1 MEVKKR
7 APDVLRVA
15 GTSLRTVD
23 RAIRTKKG
31 CLKKGLTASV
41 IGAEEEEDETKDKSD
56 SPFERNRLARRRIRG
71 GNVSKQTVQERY
83 RQNQKEQ
90 AEIGKYMEK
99 QKGYEEDIK
108 RKPGTKSSSGLD
120 NRCISKNFQRENQG
134 NGGSNSGI
142 FQPFKIKSV
151 SETLTAQKIEKKSK
165 EERERVA
172 LAAPKGVGK
181 RAGRVAGN
189 AATAATRATVTATTG
204 AMTGGTSVAIEAA
217 VRTVTGAIRKTKE
230 ALQASVIQE
239 EEKQSGKPSGGMIGI
254 LIAGIISCLIPLVMT
269 LTLLLPIVFIGSVFQ
284 IQELNGANRI
294 VLIARQE
301 ANDAE
306 ENIGGQKYKDWYRL
320 DADWCAIF
328 VSWCGDQCGYLNSD
342 IMPRTASVD
351 VMKNWYEDKK
361 LYHTKE
367 SGYEPKMGDIIFFG
381 NGASHVGIVS
391 EYNAEDGVVR
401 TIEGNT
407 GRSVTTPYHAGS
419 RVKENWYPT
428 TYKQIIGYATPEYPL
443 EVIEIPEPYGTE
455 YSYMGWQMITSK
467 NSKQYKLRE
476 EAGMNFDE
484 DGFGKINDR
493 YVIACT
499 TTFGQVGD
507 YIDWELDNGT
517 VIKTVIGDIKNQND
531 EGCNEWGHRN
541 GLCVIEFVV
550 DKGSWYGKGKYPTD
564 FHSEWD
570 GRTVRATKV
579 GSFW

>member
-15 GTSLRTVD
+15 GTSVRIAD
-23 RAIRTKKG
+23 RAIRAKKG
-31 CLKKGLTASV
+31 YLKKGLTASV
-41 IGAEEEEDETKDKSD
+41 IGAEEDEEGIKDKAD
-56 SPFERNRLARRRIRG
+56 SPFERNRLARKRIQGSGLR
-71 GNVSKQTVQERY
+71 KQTVQERY

-90 AEIGKYMEK
+90 TEVGKTMEK
-99 QKGYEEDIK
+99 QKGCEEVIK
-108 RKPGTKSSSGLD
+108 KQPGTRNSARGD
-120 NRCISKNFQRENQG
+120 NRNTFQNFQRENSG
-134 NGGSNSGI
+134 NNGSNASVY
-142 FQPFKIKSV
+142 QPFKIKSV
-151 SETLTAQKIEKKSK
+151 SENSIAQKVEKKSQ
-165 EERERVA
+165 EERGRLS
-172 LAAPKGVGK
+172 LAAPKSIGK
-181 RAGRVAGN
+181 KAGRIAGK
-189 AATAATRATVTATTG
+189 AAVTATAG
-204 AMTGGTSVAIEAA
+204 VATGGTSIAIEAA

-230 ALQASVIQE
+230 ALQASVIQD
-239 EEKQSGKPSGGMIGI
+239 EEKKAGKPSGGIIGI
-254 LIAGIISCLIPLVMT
+254 LFAGAVGCLIPFIMT
-269 LTLLLPIVFIGSVFQ
+269 LSLLLPIVFIGSVFQ
-284 IQELNGANRI
+284 FQELNGANRI
-294 VLIARQE
+294 VVVARQE
-301 ANDAE
+301 ERKAE

-328 VSWCGDQCGYLNSD
+328 VSWCADQCGYINSE
-342 IMPRTASVD
+342 IMPNTAGVD
-351 VMKNWYEDKK
+351 VMKQWYEDKG

-367 SGYEPKMGDIIFFG
+367 SGYEPKIGDIIFFG
-381 NGASHVGIVS
+381 NGVSHVGIVS
-391 EYNAEDGVVR
+391 DYNAEDGIVT

-407 GRSVTTPYHAGS
+407 GKSDTVPYHKGS
-419 RVKENWYPT
+419 RVKETWYPI

-443 EVIEIPEPYGTE
+443 EVVDIPEPYGTE

-550 DKGSWYGKGKYPTD
+550 DKESWYGKGKYPTD

>member
-7 APDVLRVA
+7 APNVIRVTGPSVRIA
-15 GTSLRTVD
+15 DRT
-23 RAIRTKKG
+23 IQNKKG
-31 CLKKGLTASV
+31 YLKKGLTASV
-41 IGAEEEEDETKDKSD
+41 IGSEEEE
-56 SPFERNRLARRRIRG
+56 
-71 GNVSKQTVQERY
+71 
-83 RQNQKEQ
+83 
-90 AEIGKYMEK
+90 
-99 QKGYEEDIK
+99 EEN
-108 RKPGTKSSSGLD
+108 KSSSSFEK
-120 NRCISKNFQRENQG
+120 NRITRKKRKERGILKQRVASG
-134 NGGSNSGI
+134 ITRRGSNSDLKKIRQENNDGKGNVY
-142 FQPFKIKSV
+142 QAFKLKSV
-151 SETLTAQKIEKKSK
+151 FQFSITGKAEKQSQKEGGNLFAANQKSIGKKVAKKTGKVASSVLT
-165 EERERVA
+165 
-172 LAAPKGVGK
+172 G
-181 RAGRVAGN
+181 
-189 AATAATRATVTATTG
+189 ATTATTG
-204 AMTGGTSVAIEAA
+204 VTTGGTTVVVVTA
-217 VRTVTGAIRKTKE
+217 VKAVVGTIKKTKE
-230 ALQASVIQE
+230 VLKKAVTKDE
-239 EEKQSGKPSGGMIGI
+239 ENKNEKSSGGMMAM
-254 LIAGIISCLIPLVMT
+254 LFAGIAASLLPVLMVLSLLIPIAL
-269 LTLLLPIVFIGSVFQ
+269 IGSVFQ

-391 EYNAEDGVVR
+391 EYNAEDGIVR

>member
-15 GTSLRTVD
+15 GTSVRIAD
-23 RAIRTKKG
+23 RAIRSKKG

-41 IGAEEEEDETKDKSD
+41 IGAEEDEEETKDKAD
-56 SPFERNRLARRRIRG
+56 SPFERNRLARKRIRG
-71 GNVSKQTVQERY
+71 KGVQKQTVQERY
-83 RQNQKEQ
+83 RKNQKEQ
-90 AEIGKYMEK
+90 AEVGKSIEK
-99 QKGYEEDIK
+99 QKGYEDEIE
-108 RKPGTKSSSGLD
+108 RRFGT
-120 NRCISKNFQRENQG
+120 RISKRDRKYMFGNPQREKRSTAG
-134 NGGSNSGI
+134 TNGSVY
-142 FQPFKIKSV
+142 QPFKIKSI
-151 SETLTAQKIEKKSK
+151 SETATEQKIEQQSQK
-165 EERERVA
+165 ERERIS

-181 RAGRVAGN
+181 KAGRVAVTTATRGTV
-189 AATAATRATVTATTG
+189 TAATG
-204 AMTGGTSVAIEAA
+204 AVTGGTSVAIEAA
-217 VRTVTGAIRKTKE
+217 VRIVTGAIRKTKE

-419 RVKENWYPT
+419 RVKENWYPA